1 MHRHMDQ
8 AGLAPA
14 CTHDGAAHPY
24 GLKTPARLWRWWRR
38 RPTPPEA
45 ISAFPMQS
53 TQRLRLA
60 DIRRYGDISNA
71 VFAVCQ
77 LARME
82 MVLDPAGR
90 SLSEGTHFVIA
101 RTQLD
106 FLGEVHWP
114 GTIEIGTRVDR
125 MGRASVVIAQGL
137 FLGVRCVARARAVV
151 MLMDRATRRPTLL
164 PAPLV
169 DALHDM
175 AQRGIDDRASAMVR
189 IRRVITG
196 LTGAA

>member
-1 MHRHMDQ
+1 MHRQMDQ

-14 CTHDGAAHPY
+14 CTYDVAAHPQW
-24 GLKTPARLWRWWRR
+24 LKTPARLWRWPR

-77 LARME
+77 LARRE
-82 MVLDPAGR
+82 LLLDAAGR
-90 SLSEGTHFVIA
+90 CLPEGTHLVIA

-114 GTIEIGTRVDR
+114 GTVEIGTRVDR
-125 MGRASVVIAQGL
+125 MGRASVIIAQGL
-137 FLGVRCVARARAVV
+137 FLGVRCVARARAVI
-151 MLMDRATRRPTLL
+151 MLMDRATRRPTPL

-169 DALHDM
+169 DALHDI

-189 IRRVITG
+189 IRRAITG
-196 LTGAA
+196 LTGGA